1 MFIGE
6 KLENANKQKKETDLA
21 LLWLWCRPVI
31 TAPIRPLAWEPPYAP
46 SVALKSKLKK
56 KKKGEKEALRP
67 NYCGC
72 LGSNPAHVCV
82 APFFCGRRVLL

>member
-6 KLENANKQKKETDLA
+6 KLENANKQKKETELA

-56 KKKGEKEALRP
+56 KKKKRREGSTEAQ
-67 NYCGC
+67 
-72 LGSNPAHVCV
+72 
-82 APFFCGRRVLL
+82 LLWMFGF